1 MVLISGCFVTNN
13 NLKSYFKMPARLVG
27 SNKILIYSTV
37 EIVKMDILNMFSC
50 FLILI
55 RKLFMHT
62 WVSNQIAGPL

>member
-50 FLILI
+50 FLI
-55 RKLFMHT
+55 
-62 WVSNQIAGPL
+62 